1 MGFVQTY
8 GSCRRLYRG
17 KQQPFFEAD
26 HFKVKLIISDI
37 SYISMLLVV
46 YMFQLVS
53 ICLECTVH
61 AKDFRQD
68 QLVFNYVIKVG
79 PCSLT

>member
-1 MGFVQTY
+1 MPCLLYKVGFVQTH
-8 GSCRRLYRG
+8 GSCTRLCRG
-17 KQQPFFEAD
+17 ELQLS
-26 HFKVKLIISDI
+26 VKLIT
-37 SYISMLLVV
+37 YFSMLLVV

-61 AKDFRQD
+61 AKNFSQD
-68 QLVFNYVIKVG
+68 QLVFSYVIKVG